1 MEVTGLISEP
11 YIYNIQKVLKAI
23 KKKKIKNK
31 DDAITFLR
39 ENNIPFLSCGS
50 TRIVFLNND
59 KTKVIKVALNAY
71 GVASNAQEYIKSE
84 NDFKEAYANV
94 FFKSKKSSI
103 LLCEYCKEIIGS
115 LYGINKNGKSVLLDY
130 SNIGID

>member
-59 KTKVIKVALNAY
+59 ETKVVKVAINIY
-71 GVASNAQEYIKSE
+71 GVASNAQEYIKSR
-84 NDFKEAYANV
+84 NDFKELYAKV
-94 FFKSKKSSI
+94 YFKSRKSRV
-103 LLCEYCKEIIGS
+103 LLCEYCKEISGS
-115 LYGINKNGKSVLLDY
+115 LYGVNRNGKDVLLDY